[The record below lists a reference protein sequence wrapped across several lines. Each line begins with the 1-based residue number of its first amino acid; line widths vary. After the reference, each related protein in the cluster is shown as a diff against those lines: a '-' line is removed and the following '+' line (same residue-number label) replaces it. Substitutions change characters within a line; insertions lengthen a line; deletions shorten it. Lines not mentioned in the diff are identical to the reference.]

1 MSAMPAFGDADIV
14 SDRAVVTHH
23 ARPKVFKRL
32 LDVSASA
39 VGLVL
44 LSPVFAAAA
53 LAIRLDS
60 PGPVFYRQERIGRH
74 GRPFR
79 IIKFRSMTHGMDRDS
94 NHVTVAG
101 DPRITRVGMFLRKSK
116 IDEFPQLVNVLLG
129 QMSLVGPRP
138 EVAMFVDKY
147 DERQRGVLAV
157 LPGITSTASIAFRDE
172 EDQLSI
178 SDDPE
183 ATYLHEIMPQKLDMN
198 LVYMERENMLR
209 DVGVILRTLA
219 TVWRSR

>member
-1 MSAMPAFGDADIV
+1 MPALGDPDLLPEPF
-14 SDRAVVTHH
+14 AV
-23 ARPKVFKRL
+23 ARPTRPRVLKRL
-32 LDVSASA
+32 LDVVAA
-39 VGLVL
+39 IVGLVF

-79 IIKFRSMTHGMDRDS
+79 IVKFRSMTHDTDRGS

-101 DPRITRVGMFLRKSK
+101 DPRITRVGAFLRKTK
-116 IDEFPQLVNVLLG
+116 IDEFPQLINVLLG

-138 EVAMFVDKY
+138 EVAQFVELY
-147 DERQRGVLAV
+147 DERQRRVLDV
-157 LPGITSTASIAFRDE
+157 LPGITSTASIAYRDE
-172 EDQLSI
+172 EHQLSS
-178 SDDPE
+178 SDDPG
-183 ATYLHEIMPQKLDMN
+183 ATYLHDIMPKKLEMN
-198 LVYMERENMLR
+198 LTYIERENVVR